1 MVEEVEEEEE
11 EVVVVEGVATTTI
24 TTTTTENIFVFILS
38 LFNRSNFHTNNF
50 MVKIEETI

>member
-1 MVEEVEEEEE
+1 MVVEVEEVVVE
-11 EVVVVEGVATTTI
+11 VVVEGVATTTI

-38 LFNRSNFHTNNF
+38 LFKRSNNHTNNF